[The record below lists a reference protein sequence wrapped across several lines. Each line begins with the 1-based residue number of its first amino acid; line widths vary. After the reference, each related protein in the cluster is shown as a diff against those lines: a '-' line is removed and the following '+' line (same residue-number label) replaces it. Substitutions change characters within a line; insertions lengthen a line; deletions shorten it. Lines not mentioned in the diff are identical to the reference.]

1 MENNNLITT
10 KELMSKLQ
18 LSEPSIIRY
27 RKKGT
32 IPYFRIGNVIR
43 YDYDRVLQALEKKGK
58 AYA

>member
-1 MENNNLITT
+1 MEHKLITT
-10 KELMSKLQ
+10 KQLMTKLQ

-43 YDYDRVLQALEKKGK
+43 YDYEKVLKSLEQKGK